1 MNQMDGPHPSP
12 APQGEGKTG
21 LDNMAT
27 PKDDEDGPER
37 TCIVTRQKADPDTM
51 IRFVVGP
58 DVTVVPDIRRKL
70 PGRGVW
76 VTANAGVVAQ
86 AVKKSSFAR
95 GFKTKVTVSPTLAEE
110 TEELLVRDCLQALSM
125 ANKAGIVVAGFAKV
139 ESAIAA
145 GKVGA
150 ILHATDAGDDGIRKI
165 DGAIR
170 RQYGEAIRPVSL
182 KLFASLQLDLALGR
196 TNVIHA
202 ALAAGPASK
211 AFLTRCRRLRIYRS
225 EVSLEVSADAEAE
238 TA

>member
-1 MNQMDGPHPSP
+1 
-12 APQGEGKTG
+12 
-21 LDNMAT
+21 MAT

-37 TCIVTRQKADPDTM
+37 TCIVTRTKADPETM

-86 AVKKSSFAR
+86 AVKKSAFAR
-95 GFKTKVTVSPTLAEE
+95 GFKTKVVVSPTLAEE
-110 TEELLVRDCLQALSM
+110 TEELLARDCLQALSM

-170 RQYGEAIRPVSL
+170 RQYGDTARPVSI

-211 AFLTRCRRLRIYRS
+211 AFLTRCQRLRIYRS
-225 EVSLEVSADAEAE
+225 EVSPEVSADATAE
-238 TA
+238 PA